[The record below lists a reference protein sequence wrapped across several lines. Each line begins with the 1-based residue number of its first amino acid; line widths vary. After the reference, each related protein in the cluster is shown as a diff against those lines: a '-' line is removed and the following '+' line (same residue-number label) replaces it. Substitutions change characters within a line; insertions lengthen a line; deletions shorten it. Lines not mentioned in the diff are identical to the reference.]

1 MPRIAERLFPLAMAL
16 IAVVAL
22 PAGLPARAASTTLK
36 DAGYVS
42 LSLGAL
48 AIDAST
54 DASTDAAHALSQG
67 AEFSVAA
74 IQASGNAVAVTV
86 SAAGAGTSLLV
97 KLSAEQARNL
107 GLAVGA
113 SVVVTAVAAGW
124 LLSDAAGHVF
134 CFVPDQRARRHLH
147 SRRLS

>member
-1 MPRIAERLFPLAMAL
+1 MPGIAERLLALAMAL
-16 IAVVAL
+16 AAVVAL
-22 PAGLPARAASTTLK
+22 PATMPAHAAGHPVK
-36 DAGYVS
+36 EAGYLS
-42 LSLGAL
+42 LSLGASVL
-48 AIDAST
+48 DASA
-54 DASTDAAHALSQG
+54 DASVDAAHALSRG
-67 AEFSVAA
+67 AEFSVTAV
-74 IQASGNAVAVTV
+74 QASGNAVAVTV
-86 SAAGAGTSLLV
+86 SAAGAGASLLV

-134 CFVPDQRARRHLH
+134 CFVPDERARRHLH